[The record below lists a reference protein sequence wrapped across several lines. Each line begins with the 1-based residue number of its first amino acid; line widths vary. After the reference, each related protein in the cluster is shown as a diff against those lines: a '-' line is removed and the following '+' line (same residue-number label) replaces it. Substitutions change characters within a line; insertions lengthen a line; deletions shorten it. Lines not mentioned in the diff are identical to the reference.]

1 VTASHREA
9 AETRFKPTRA
19 GIINLW
25 DYFDEEFAF
34 ADGRLA
40 LRGHNGSG
48 KTKALE
54 VLFPFVLDGSLDAR
68 RLDPFSGENRTMKAN
83 LLYRG
88 QEAEHGYVWMEFARP
103 GEFEPPSETVTL
115 IIGLR
120 AHRNWDRPRPSF
132 YITEKRM
139 GVEFGLLSADSRPLT
154 VKQLTAVLGRDAHY
168 GDKKSAYQE
177 AVDSRLF
184 GLGRQR
190 YTQLLDLLIAL
201 RRPLLA
207 KDLDPGKVSDT
218 LTAGLSPVG
227 EDLVEQAARDF
238 ENLAAVQKQYDD
250 LAAAD
255 TAVRAFLVQYVA
267 YLRVHTRH
275 QLDQVV
281 ARLTAAA
288 GCSGAITVA
297 AREVARSGQEERRA
311 IEAGKLAKTS
321 CETFDARLFALKNR
335 DAYKDHEKLALRRNQ
350 LEKEQR
356 DLAAE
361 QARLAKARTNVQDL
375 GQEAADLAGRLAEVG
390 RAADR
395 YARNLVETAGR
406 AGVTRDGE
414 PADSGED
421 LRVTSKARAATR
433 RDDIRE
439 IRAQIGLVR
448 DAERDRRGAES
459 ALGTAQEM
467 LEQRKQS
474 CRDADDQLGRARAA
488 IADDLRSWAGRW
500 SSDGPCAVITADQ
513 ADTLAGALDQISEPD
528 APTLIETFTMLTQE
542 RKTTLITIGEQL
554 KNRDQVLAEQETRLT
569 DEREDVAGERD
580 DAPPQS
586 DLRPADW
593 TGRPGAPLWQ
603 LVSFAEDL
611 DSDAA
616 AAIEGALYG
625 AGLLTAWIHP
635 DPALTTAAVA
645 EAEADG
651 YLVAIPPA
659 ARPAGQTLADV
670 LVPEQQD
677 IVDPAL
683 VAAVLA
689 SIAVADEVP
698 LGSIS
703 PSSARPVVTTRAQ
716 YSYGPHLG
724 ARPKTAPEFI
734 GATNRANR
742 RRARLAE
749 LDVEIAAIRGQRAE
763 VVAELGRTTDVL
775 ADFGRAQR
783 ELPRTA
789 PVAAALTEVANASAR
804 LSAARERLN
813 EVKAELE
820 AAIAEVDARA
830 RRLRRAGADHDM
842 PVGPDEVDA
851 VERAVADF
859 ERTADDLVRARGEVV
874 GLGGDL
880 AGRHALIDKL
890 NTQNEEAAAL
900 LGENEMEH
908 AASAEK
914 LRTDER
920 IGGTAYE
927 QIRDEIHDV
936 ETQLRAAR
944 GQLKIA
950 MDKESEEHDKLVS
963 AQNDL
968 KHGRENLV
976 GAVTELTAQAA
987 WFAPYANGDLR
998 PLLDVTETAQWP
1010 APSQWPAAE
1019 QVTAALVD
1027 RLAGA
1032 EDPPE
1037 PLEAISAVLPE
1048 SAVTVLGAFTA
1059 ATRGGRPVTDGLLKG
1074 AVDRMWSAYRE
1085 FENAL
1090 KAGEDGYQADMAG
1103 DTPFVVD
1110 VATNEGRVPAAA
1122 FARKIAEDVENQG
1135 ILLEERERTVLEDS
1149 LLTALAQQIHSRVL
1163 AAKDLVN
1170 QMDADTKSKPMSSG
1184 MAIGIGWVRSDKLTE
1199 QQATVSRLL
1208 DRDAATLGP
1217 DGLAELRG
1225 LLRAMIHEHRASNP
1239 RDTYREVLTT
1249 VLDYRSWHT
1258 FELRILQPGGP
1269 AERLTRKK
1277 HSEMSG
1283 GEKSAAIHMPLFAAA
1298 NALYSSSKPTCPR
1311 MVALDEAFA
1320 GIDDKFKPELLGLT
1334 VRFDLDLFMT
1344 GHDLWVTYPT
1354 VPTIAHYDMQHDKA
1368 AHALSTLLA
1377 LWDGEQ
1383 LVDADAGY
1391 AGNGDL
1397 SAELLGFRPTRHV
1410 PADVGDVLAMNVVGD
1425 DDDEGDEDWNDRRSA
1440 GCWRRRAGCG
1450 PRRPG
1455 RGPVSRPG
1463 IPAAAGRRPQ
1473 VPGTDRGC
1481 RDRADQ
1487 RRGARRRRA
1496 EGDHRHHWRP
1506 PAVRD

>member
-1 VTASHREA
+1 MTASHREA
-9 AETRFKPTRA
+9 AGTRFKPTRA

-88 QEAEHGYVWMEFARP
+88 QEAEHGYVWMEFGRP
-103 GEFEPPSETVTL
+103 SEVGLHSESGRPTETVTL
-115 IIGLR
+115 IIGLT
-120 AHRNWDRPRPSF
+120 AHKNWDRPRPSF
-132 YITEKRM
+132 YITGQRM
-139 GVEFGLLSADSRPLT
+139 GIEFGLLSADSRPLT
-154 VKQLTAVLGRDAHY
+154 AKQLTAVLGRDAHH
-168 GDKKSAYQE
+168 GDRKGAYQE
-177 AVDSRLF
+177 AVDARLF

-250 LAAAD
+250 LAAAN
-255 TAVRAFLVQYVA
+255 TAVQAFLAQYVA
-267 YLRVHTRH
+267 YLRAHTRH
-275 QLDQVV
+275 QLDQVT
-281 ARLTAAA
+281 ARITAAA
-288 GCSGAITVA
+288 VNFGAITVA

-311 IEAGKLAKTS
+311 IDEGKLAKTRVD
-321 CETFDARLFALKNR
+321 TFDARLFALKNR
-335 DAYKDHEKLALRRNQ
+335 DAYKDHEKLAIRRSQ
-350 LEKEQR
+350 LEKEQK
-356 DLAAE
+356 DLAA
-361 QARLAKARTNVQDL
+361 QQVRLTQGLANVRDL
-375 GQEAADLAGRLAEVG
+375 EQEAGAMVGRLAEVG
-390 RAADR
+390 RAVDR
-395 YARNLVETAGR
+395 HARNLVETADR
-406 AGVTRDGE
+406 AGVSRDGE

-421 LRVTSKARAATR
+421 LHVTSKARAATR
-433 RDDIRE
+433 RDDIRK

-448 DAERDRRGAES
+448 DAERDRESAET
-459 ALGTAQEM
+459 ALGTAQQLLGKRE
-467 LEQRKQS
+467 QS
-474 CRDADDQLGRARAA
+474 CHDADERLERARAA
-488 IADDLRSWAGRW
+488 VAEDLRSWAGRW
-500 SSDGPCAVITADQ
+500 SSDGPYAVVTADQ
-513 ADTLAGALDQISEPD
+513 AGMLAGALDQISEPD
-528 APTLIETFTMLTQE
+528 APTLIELFTTLTQE
-542 RKTTLITIGEQL
+542 RKTALITIGEQL
-554 KNRDQVLAEQETRLT
+554 KSRGEGLAAEETQRT
-569 DEREDVAGERD
+569 GEREAIAAERD
-580 DAPPQS
+580 DAPPPS
-586 DLRPADW
+586 DLRPADR

-603 LVSFAEDL
+603 LVSFADGL
-611 DSDAA
+611 GDDAA

-635 DPALTTAAVA
+635 DPALTAAAVA

-651 YLVAIPPA
+651 YLVALPPE
-659 ARPAGQTLADV
+659 ARPVGRTLADV
-670 LVPEQQD
+670 LVPEQQE
-677 IVDPAL
+677 IVAPAVL
-683 VAAVLA
+683 AAVLA
-689 SIAVADEVP
+689 SIAMADEVSP
-698 LGSIS
+698 ESVW
-703 PSSARPVVTTRAQ
+703 PSSTGPAGAGPLVTTRAQ
-716 YSYGPHLG
+716 YSFGPYLG
-724 ARPKTAPEFI
+724 ARPKAAPEFI

-749 LDVEIAAIRGQRAE
+749 LDIEIAAIRGQRDEVAAE
-763 VVAELGRTTDVL
+763 WGRTGDAL
-775 ADFGRAQR
+775 ADLGRAQR

-789 PVAAALTEVANASAR
+789 PVAEALTEVANAAAR

-813 EVKAELE
+813 EAKAELD
-820 AAIAEVDARA
+820 AAIAELDARA

-842 PVGPDEVDA
+842 PVGPGEVDA
-851 VERAVADF
+851 VERAVAEF
-859 ERTADDLVRARGEVV
+859 ERAADDLVRNRRDAVTLNE
-874 GLGGDL
+874 DL
-880 AGRHALIDKL
+880 ASRRTLIDRL
-890 NTQNEEAAAL
+890 STENDDDAEVLADNRAAH
-900 LGENEMEH
+900 M
-908 AASAEK
+908 ASAEK
-914 LRTDER
+914 LTVEER
-920 IGGTAYE
+920 VTGAEYE
-927 QIRDEIHDV
+927 QIRDEISGA
-936 ETQLRAAR
+936 EKGLGAARAELRAANER
-944 GQLKIA
+944 EGK
-950 MDKESEEHDKLVS
+950 EHDALVR
-963 AQNDL
+963 AQGDL
-968 KHGRENLV
+968 DHGRRDLT
-976 GAVTELTAQAA
+976 GAVAELTAQAA
-987 WFAPYANGDLR
+987 VFAPYGHGDLR
-998 PLLDVTETAQWP
+998 PLLEVTETAHWP
-1010 APSQWPAAE
+1010 GPSQWPAAE
-1019 QVTAALVD
+1019 QATAALVD
-1027 RLAGA
+1027 RLAS
-1032 EDPPE
+1032 EDEPPE
-1037 PLEAISAVLPE
+1037 PLDAISAVLPDGV
-1048 SAVTVLGAFTA
+1048 AAILDAFTA
-1059 ATRGGRPVTDGLLKG
+1059 ATRGGRAVTDGVLKG
-1074 AVDRMWSAYRE
+1074 AVDRTWSAYRE

-1090 KAGEDGYQADMAG
+1090 KAGEDGYQADMTG
-1103 DTPFVVD
+1103 DAPFVVD

-1208 DRDAATLGP
+1208 DRDAANLGP

-1239 RDTYREVLTT
+1239 RDTYREVLGS

-1258 FELRILQPGGP
+1258 FELRMLQPGGP
-1269 AERLTRKK
+1269 PERLTRKK

-1377 LWDGEQ
+1377 VWDGEQ
-1383 LVDADAGY
+1383 LIDADAGY
-1391 AGNGDL
+1391 AGNEDL
-1397 SAELLGFRPTRHV
+1397 AAELLGFRPTRHV
-1410 PADVGDVLAMNVVGD
+1410 PADVGYVLTMNVDRD
-1425 DDDEGDEDWNDRRSA
+1425 DDDEDDED
-1440 GCWRRRAGCG
+1440 
-1450 PRRPG
+1450 
-1455 RGPVSRPG
+1455 
-1463 IPAAAGRRPQ
+1463 
-1473 VPGTDRGC
+1473 
-1481 RDRADQ
+1481 
-1487 RRGARRRRA
+1487 A
-1496 EGDHRHHWRP
+1496 E
-1506 PAVRD
+1506 

>member
-9 AETRFKPTRA
+9 ADTRFKPTRA

-103 GEFEPPSETVTL
+103 SDFEPPGETVTL

-139 GVEFGLLSADSRPLT
+139 GVDFGLLSADSRPLT
-154 VKQLTAVLGRDAHY
+154 AKQLTAVLGRDAHY
-168 GDKKSAYQE
+168 GDKKGAYQE

-218 LTAGLSPVG
+218 LTAGLSPVD

-275 QLDQVV
+275 QLDQVT
-281 ARLTAAA
+281 ARMMAAA
-288 GCSGAITVA
+288 GHFGAISEA
-297 AREVARSGQEERRA
+297 AREVARSGQEEQRA
-311 IEAGKLAKTS
+311 IEDGKLAKTS
-321 CETFDARLFALKNR
+321 VDTFDARLFALKNR
-335 DAYKDHEKLALRRNQ
+335 DAYKDHEKLAIRRSH

-361 QARLAKARTNVQDL
+361 QARLARARTNVQDL
-375 GQEAADLAGRLAEVG
+375 EQEVARVADQLAEVG
-390 RAADR
+390 RAVNRHAQ
-395 YARNLVETAGR
+395 NLVETADR
-406 AGVTRDGE
+406 AGVTHDGE
-414 PADSGED
+414 PADSGEN

-439 IRAQIGLVR
+439 IRAQIVLVR
-448 DAERDRRGAES
+448 DAERDREGAET
-459 ALGTAQEM
+459 ALGTAQQLLDKRE
-467 LEQRKQS
+467 QS
-474 CRDADDQLGRARAA
+474 CRDADEQLGRARAA
-488 IADDLRSWAGRW
+488 IAEDLRSWAGRW
-500 SSDGPCAVITADQ
+500 SSDGPYAVITADQ
-513 ADTLAGALDQISEPD
+513 VDTLAGALDQISEPD

-542 RKTTLITIGEQL
+542 RKTALITVGEQL
-554 KNRDQVLAEQETRLT
+554 KNRDTGLAKQETRLT
-569 DEREDVAGERD
+569 GEREAIAAEHD
-580 DAPPQS
+580 DAPPPS
-586 DLRPADW
+586 DLRPADR

-603 LVSFAEDL
+603 LVSFTDDL
-611 DSDAA
+611 DDDAA
-616 AAIEGALYG
+616 AALEGALYG

-635 DPALTTAAVA
+635 DPALTLAAVTA
-645 EAEADG
+645 AEADG
-651 YLVAIPPA
+651 YLVALPPT
-659 ARPAGQTLADV
+659 ARPAGRTLADV
-670 LVPEQQD
+670 LVPVQQD
-677 IVDPAL
+677 IAQQDAVQQDTVAPAV

-689 SIAVADEVP
+689 SIAMVEEV
-698 LGSIS
+698 S
-703 PSSARPVVTTRAQ
+703 PESVWPNSTGPAGTGPVVTTRAQ

-724 ARPKTAPEFI
+724 ARPKAAPEFI

-749 LDVEIAAIRGQRAE
+749 LDMEIATIAQRRGEIAS
-763 VVAELGRTTDVL
+763 ELRGVEDAL
-775 ADFGRAQR
+775 ADLERGQR

-789 PVAAALTEVANASAR
+789 PVTKAIAKVTHTTALLSEAR
-804 LSAARERLN
+804 DRLN
-813 EVKAELE
+813 TERVALD
-820 AAIAEVDARA
+820 AAIAELDARA
-830 RRLRRAGADHDM
+830 RRLRRTGADRDM
-842 PVGPDEVDA
+842 PTSPDEVDA
-851 VERAVADF
+851 VESAVAEFERAV
-859 ERTADDLVRARGEVV
+859 DDLVRARGEVV
-874 GLGGDL
+874 SLGSDL
-880 AGRHALIDKL
+880 TRRRALIDKL
-890 NTQNEEAAAL
+890 SIENREAAELFA
-900 LGENEMEH
+900 ENEVEH

-920 IGGTAYE
+920 IGGAAYE

-936 ETQLRAAR
+936 ETQLRVAR
-944 GQLKIA
+944 GQLKA
-950 MDKESEEHDKLVS
+950 AKEKESEEHDMLVS

-968 KHGRENLV
+968 KHGRENLI

-987 WFAPYANGDLR
+987 AFAPYAHGDLR

-1010 APSQWPAAE
+1010 VPSQWPAAE
-1019 QVTAALVD
+1019 QVTAVLVE
-1027 RLAGA
+1027 RLAGE

-1037 PLEAISAVLPE
+1037 SLEAISAVLPE
-1048 SAVTVLGAFTA
+1048 GAVAVLGAFTA
-1059 ATRGGRPVTDGLLKG
+1059 ATRGGRAVTDGLLKG

-1090 KAGEDGYQADMAG
+1090 KAGEDGYQADMTG
-1103 DTPFVVD
+1103 DAPFIVD
-1110 VATNEGRVPAAA
+1110 VATNEGRAPAAA

-1225 LLRAMIHEHRASNP
+1225 MLRTMIHEHRASNP

-1269 AERLTRKK
+1269 PERLTRKK

-1383 LVDADAGY
+1383 LIDADAGY
-1391 AGNGDL
+1391 AGNEDL
-1397 SAELLGFRPTRHV
+1397 AAELLGFRPTRHV
-1410 PADVGDVLAMNVVGD
+1410 PADVGDVLTMNVDGD
-1425 DDDEGDEDWNDRRSA
+1425 DDDEGDED
-1440 GCWRRRAGCG
+1440 
-1450 PRRPG
+1450 
-1455 RGPVSRPG
+1455 
-1463 IPAAAGRRPQ
+1463 
-1473 VPGTDRGC
+1473 
-1481 RDRADQ
+1481 
-1487 RRGARRRRA
+1487 A
-1496 EGDHRHHWRP
+1496 E
-1506 PAVRD
+1506 

>member
-1 VTASHREA
+1 MTASHREA
-9 AETRFKPTRA
+9 AGTRFKPTRA

-88 QEAEHGYVWMEFARP
+88 QEAEHGYVWMEFGRST
-103 GEFEPPSETVTL
+103 EFGRLTETVTL
-115 IIGLR
+115 IVGLT
-120 AHRNWDRPRPSF
+120 AHKNWDRPRPSF
-132 YITEKRM
+132 YITDQRM

-154 VKQLTAVLGRDAHY
+154 AKQLTAVLGRDAHH
-168 GDKKSAYQE
+168 GDRKGAYQE
-177 AVDSRLF
+177 AVDARLF

-218 LTAGLSPVG
+218 LTAGLSPVD

-250 LAAAD
+250 LAAAN
-255 TAVRAFLVQYVA
+255 TAVQAFLVQYVA
-267 YLRVHTRH
+267 YLRAHTRH
-275 QLDQVV
+275 QLDQVT
-281 ARLTAAA
+281 ARMTAAA
-288 GCSGAITVA
+288 GHFGAITVA
-297 AREVARSGQEERRA
+297 AREVTQSGQEERRA
-311 IEAGKLAKTS
+311 IDAGKLTKTS
-321 CETFDARLFALKNR
+321 VETFEARLFALKNR
-335 DAYKDHEKLALRRNQ
+335 DAYKDHEKLAIKRGQ

-356 DLAAE
+356 DLAVE

-375 GQEAADLAGRLAEVG
+375 EHEAVDIADRLAEVG
-390 RAADR
+390 RAVDR
-395 YARNLVETAGR
+395 HARSLVETADR

-421 LRVTSKARAATR
+421 LRVTAKARAAAR

-439 IRAQIGLVR
+439 IRAQIALVR
-448 DAERDRRGAES
+448 DAERDRVGTET
-459 ALGTAQEM
+459 ALGTAQQL
-467 LEQRKQS
+467 LEKREQS
-474 CRDADDQLGRARAA
+474 CRDADEQLDRVRAA
-488 IADDLRSWAGRW
+488 VAEDMRSWAGRW
-500 SSDGPCAVITADQ
+500 SSDGRYAVVTADQ
-513 ADTLAGALDQISEPD
+513 ANRLTGALDQISEPD
-528 APTLIETFTMLTQE
+528 APTLIEMFTMLTQE
-542 RKTTLITIGEQL
+542 RKTALITTGEQL
-554 KNRDQVLAEQETRLT
+554 KNRDQGLTEQETQRT
-569 DEREDVAGERD
+569 GEREAIAAERD
-580 DAPPQS
+580 DAPPRS
-586 DLRPADW
+586 DLRPADR

-603 LVSFAEDL
+603 LVSFADDL
-611 DSDAA
+611 DGDAA

-635 DPALTTAAVA
+635 DPTLTAAAVA

-651 YLVAIPPA
+651 YLVALPPE
-659 ARPAGQTLADV
+659 ARPVGRTLADV
-670 LVPEQQD
+670 LVPEQQE
-677 IVDPAL
+677 IVAPVL

-689 SIAVADEVP
+689 SIAVADEV
-698 LGSIS
+698 SVRS
-703 PSSARPVVTTRAQ
+703 VWPSSTVPAGTVPAGTAPAGTAPAGTAPAGTAPAGTVPARTVPARIGPAGTGPVVTTRAQ

-724 ARPKTAPEFI
+724 ARPKAAPEFI

-749 LDVEIAAIRGQRAE
+749 LDIEIAAIRGQRDELA
-763 VVAELGRTTDVL
+763 AELGRTGDAL
-775 ADFGRAQR
+775 ADLGRAQR

-789 PVAAALTEVANASAR
+789 PVAAALTEVANAAAR

-813 EVKAELE
+813 EAKADLNT
-820 AAIAEVDARA
+820 AIAELDARA

-842 PVGPDEVDA
+842 PVGPGEVDA
-851 VERAVADF
+851 VERAVVEF
-859 ERTADDLVRARGEVV
+859 ERAADDLVRNRRDAAT
-874 GLGGDL
+874 LNDDL
-880 AGRHALIDKL
+880 ARRRALIDRL
-890 NTQNEEAAAL
+890 STENDEAAEILAD
-900 LGENEMEH
+900 NQAAH
-908 AASAEK
+908 AANAEK
-914 LRTDER
+914 LSVEER
-920 IGGTAYE
+920 VTGAAYE
-927 QIRDEIHDV
+927 QIRDEIL
-936 ETQLRAAR
+936 EAEEQLGAARAELRAANER
-944 GQLKIA
+944 EAK
-950 MDKESEEHDKLVS
+950 EHDKLTG
-963 AQNDL
+963 AQRDL
-968 KHGRENLV
+968 DHGRRDLV
-976 GAVTELTAQAA
+976 GAVAELTAQAA
-987 WFAPYANGDLR
+987 VFAPYANDDLR
-998 PLLDVTETAQWP
+998 PLLEVTETAPWP
-1010 APSQWPAAE
+1010 GTSQWPAAE
-1019 QVTAALVD
+1019 QATAALVD
-1027 RLAGA
+1027 RLAS
-1032 EDPPE
+1032 EDGPPE
-1037 PLEAISAVLPE
+1037 PLDAISAVLPNGV
-1048 SAVTVLGAFTA
+1048 AAILDAFTA
-1059 ATRGGRPVTDGLLKG
+1059 ATRGGRAVTDGVLKS
-1074 AVDRMWSAYRE
+1074 AVDRTWSAYRE

-1090 KAGEDGYQADMAG
+1090 KAGEDGYQADMTG
-1103 DTPFVVD
+1103 DAPFVVD

-1208 DRDAATLGP
+1208 DRDAANLGP

-1239 RDTYREVLTT
+1239 RDTYREVLGS

-1258 FELRILQPGGP
+1258 FELRMLRPGGP
-1269 AERLTRKK
+1269 PERLTRKK

-1298 NALYSSSKPTCPR
+1298 NALYSSSKATCPR

-1391 AGNGDL
+1391 AGNEDL
-1397 SAELLGFRPTRHV
+1397 AAELLGFRPTRHV
-1410 PADVGDVLAMNVVGD
+1410 PADVGEVLAMNVDGD
-1425 DDDEGDEDWNDRRSA
+1425 DDDEADED
-1440 GCWRRRAGCG
+1440 
-1450 PRRPG
+1450 
-1455 RGPVSRPG
+1455 
-1463 IPAAAGRRPQ
+1463 
-1473 VPGTDRGC
+1473 
-1481 RDRADQ
+1481 
-1487 RRGARRRRA
+1487 A
-1496 EGDHRHHWRP
+1496 E
-1506 PAVRD
+1506 

>member
-9 AETRFKPTRA
+9 AGTRFKPTRA

-88 QEAEHGYVWMEFARP
+88 QEAEHGYVWMEFGRSTESGRP
-103 GEFEPPSETVTL
+103 NELGQPHELGQQSETVTL
-115 IIGLR
+115 IVGLT
-120 AHRNWDRPRPSF
+120 AHKNWDRPRPSF
-132 YITEKRM
+132 YITDQRM

-154 VKQLTAVLGRDAHY
+154 AKQLTAVLGRDAHH
-168 GDKKSAYQE
+168 GDRKGAYQE
-177 AVDSRLF
+177 AVDARLF

-207 KDLDPGKVSDT
+207 KDLDPGKVSET
-218 LTAGLSPVG
+218 LTAGLSPVD

-250 LAAAD
+250 LAAAN
-255 TAVRAFLVQYVA
+255 TAVQAFLVQYVA
-267 YLRVHTRH
+267 YLRAHTRH
-275 QLDQVV
+275 QLDQVT
-281 ARLTAAA
+281 ARMTAAA
-288 GCSGAITVA
+288 GHFGAITVA
-297 AREVARSGQEERRA
+297 AREVTQSGQEERRA
-311 IEAGKLAKTS
+311 IDAGKRAKTS
-321 CETFDARLFALKNR
+321 VDTFEARLFALKNR
-335 DAYKDHEKLALRRNQ
+335 DAYKDHEKLAIRRGQ

-356 DLAAE
+356 DLAVE

-375 GQEAADLAGRLAEVG
+375 EHEAVDIADRLAELG
-390 RAADR
+390 RAVDR
-395 YARNLVETAGR
+395 HARTLVETADR

-421 LRVTSKARAATR
+421 LRVTAKARAAAR

-439 IRAQIGLVR
+439 IRAQIALVR
-448 DAERDRRGAES
+448 DAERDRAGTET
-459 ALGTAQEM
+459 ALGTAQQL
-467 LEQRKQS
+467 LEKREQS
-474 CRDADDQLGRARAA
+474 CRDADEQLDRARAA
-488 IADDLRSWAGRW
+488 VAEDLRSWAGRW
-500 SSDGPCAVITADQ
+500 SSDGRYAVVTADQ
-513 ADTLAGALDQISEPD
+513 AGLLNGALDQISEPD
-528 APTLIETFTMLTQE
+528 APTLIEMFTMLTQE
-542 RKTTLITIGEQL
+542 RKTALITTGEQL
-554 KNRDQVLAEQETRLT
+554 KIRDQGLAERETQRT
-569 DEREDVAGERD
+569 GERETIAAKQD
-580 DAPPQS
+580 DAPPLS
-586 DLRPADW
+586 DLRPADR

-603 LVSFAEDL
+603 LVSFADDL
-611 DSDAA
+611 DGDAA

-635 DPALTTAAVA
+635 DPTLTAAAVA

-651 YLVAIPPA
+651 YLVALPPPA
-659 ARPAGQTLADV
+659 RPVGQTLADV
-670 LVPEQQD
+670 LVPVQQD
-677 IVDPAL
+677 TVQQEIVAPAV

-689 SIAVADEVP
+689 SIAVADEV
-698 LGSIS
+698 SVRS
-703 PSSARPVVTTRAQ
+703 AWPSSTVPAGTGPVVTTRAQ

-724 ARPKTAPEFI
+724 ARPKAAPEFI
-734 GATNRANR
+734 GATNRASR

-749 LDVEIAAIRGQRAE
+749 LDIEIAAIAVLRGELA
-763 VVAELGRTTDVL
+763 AELGRTGDAL
-775 ADFGRAQR
+775 ADLGRAQR

-789 PVAAALTEVANASAR
+789 PVAAALTEVANAAAR

-813 EVKAELE
+813 EAKADLD
-820 AAIAEVDARA
+820 AAIAELDARA

-851 VERAVADF
+851 VERAVSEF
-859 ERTADDLVRARGEVV
+859 ERAADDLVRNRRDAAT
-874 GLGGDL
+874 LNDDL
-880 AGRHALIDKL
+880 ASRRNLIDRL
-890 NTQNEEAAAL
+890 NTENDEAAEVLAD
-900 LGENEMEH
+900 NH
-908 AASAEK
+908 AAHMASAEK
-914 LRTDER
+914 LSVEER
-920 IGGTAYE
+920 VTGAAYE
-927 QIRDEIHDV
+927 QIRDEIL
-936 ETQLRAAR
+936 EAEEQLGAARAELRAANER
-944 GQLKIA
+944 EGK
-950 MDKESEEHDKLVS
+950 EHDKLTG
-963 AQNDL
+963 AQRDL
-968 KHGRENLV
+968 DHGRRDLV
-976 GAVTELTAQAA
+976 GAVAELTAQAA
-987 WFAPYANGDLR
+987 VFAPYAHGDLR
-998 PLLDVTETAQWP
+998 PLLEVTETAPWP
-1010 APSQWPAAE
+1010 GTSQWPAAD
-1019 QVTAALVD
+1019 QATATLVD
-1027 RLAGA
+1027 RLAC
-1032 EDPPE
+1032 EDGPPE
-1037 PLEAISAVLPE
+1037 PLDAIGAVLPDGV
-1048 SAVTVLGAFTA
+1048 AAILDAFTA
-1059 ATRGGRPVTDGLLKG
+1059 ATRGGRAVTDGVLKG
-1074 AVDRMWSAYRE
+1074 AVDRTWGAYRE

-1090 KAGEDGYQADMAG
+1090 KAGEDGYQADMTG
-1103 DTPFVVD
+1103 DAPFVVD

-1239 RDTYREVLTT
+1239 RDTYREVLGS

-1258 FELRILQPGGP
+1258 FELRMLQPGGP
-1269 AERLTRKK
+1269 PERLTRKK

-1383 LVDADAGY
+1383 LIDADAGY
-1391 AGNGDL
+1391 AGNEDL
-1397 SAELLGFRPTRHV
+1397 AAELLGFRPTRHV
-1410 PADVGDVLAMNVVGD
+1410 PADVGDVLAMNVDGD
-1425 DDDEGDEDWNDRRSA
+1425 DDDEADED
-1440 GCWRRRAGCG
+1440 
-1450 PRRPG
+1450 
-1455 RGPVSRPG
+1455 
-1463 IPAAAGRRPQ
+1463 
-1473 VPGTDRGC
+1473 
-1481 RDRADQ
+1481 
-1487 RRGARRRRA
+1487 A
-1496 EGDHRHHWRP
+1496 E
-1506 PAVRD
+1506 

>member
-103 GEFEPPSETVTL
+103 SEFEPPSETVTL

-154 VKQLTAVLGRDAHY
+154 AKQLTAVLGRDAHY
-168 GDKKSAYQE
+168 GDKKGAYQE

-218 LTAGLSPVG
+218 LTAGLSPVD

-281 ARLTAAA
+281 ARMTAAA
-288 GCSGAITVA
+288 GHFGAIRVA

-335 DAYKDHEKLALRRNQ
+335 DAYKDHEKLALRRSQ

-356 DLAAE
+356 ALAAE
-361 QARLAKARTNVQDL
+361 QARLARAQTNVQDL
-375 GQEAADLAGRLAEVG
+375 GQETADLVGRLAEVG

-395 YARNLVETAGR
+395 YARNLVEAAGR

-459 ALGTAQEM
+459 ALGTAQEL

-488 IADDLRSWAGRW
+488 IAEDLRSWAGRW
-500 SSDGPCAVITADQ
+500 SSDGPYAVITGDQ

-542 RKTTLITIGEQL
+542 RKTTLITVGEQL
-554 KNRDQVLAEQETRLT
+554 KNRDQGLAEQETQRIG
-569 DEREDVAGERD
+569 EREDVAGKRD
-580 DAPPQS
+580 DAPRPS
-586 DLRPADW
+586 DLRPADR

-603 LVSFAEDL
+603 LVSFADDL
-611 DSDAA
+611 DDDAA

-635 DPALTTAAVA
+635 DPALTAAAVA

-651 YLVAIPPA
+651 YLVALPPA

-670 LVPEQQD
+670 LVPVQPHIVSEDTAQQG
-677 IVDPAL
+677 IVAPAV

-689 SIAVADEVP
+689 SIAVADDVSP
-698 LGSIS
+698 GSVS
-703 PSSARPVVTTRAQ
+703 PNSAGRTGPAGTGPAGTGPAGTGPAGTGPAGTGAAGTGAVVTTRAQ
-716 YSYGPHLG
+716 YSFGPYLG
-724 ARPKTAPEFI
+724 ARPKSAAEFI

-749 LDVEIAAIRGQRAE
+749 LDIEIAAIKNLRAE
-763 VVAELGRTTDVL
+763 AAAELGRAGDAL
-775 ADFGRAQR
+775 ADLGRAQR

-789 PVAAALTEVANASAR
+789 PVAAARTEVAHAAAR
-804 LSAARERLN
+804 LSAAWDGLN
-813 EVKAELE
+813 EARAKLD
-820 AAIAEVDARA
+820 AAIAELDARA

-842 PVGPDEVDA
+842 PVDPGEVDA
-851 VERAVADF
+851 VERAVTDF

-880 AGRHALIDKL
+880 AGRRALIDKL
-890 NTQNEEAAAL
+890 NTQNEEAAEL
-900 LGENEMEH
+900 LGENEIEH
-908 AASAEK
+908 AASEEK
-914 LRTDER
+914 LLTDER
-920 IGGTAYE
+920 IGGAAYE
-927 QIRDEIHDV
+927 QIRDEIHDA
-936 ETQLRAAR
+936 ETQLRVAR
-944 GQLKIA
+944 GQLKA
-950 MDKESEEHDKLVS
+950 AKDKESEEHDKLVS

-968 KHGRENLV
+968 KHGRENLI

-987 WFAPYANGDLR
+987 AFAPYAHGDLR
-998 PLLDVTETAQWP
+998 PLLDVTETAPWP
-1010 APSQWPAAE
+1010 VPGQWPAAE
-1019 QVTAALVD
+1019 QLTTALVD
-1027 RLAGA
+1027 RLAGE
-1032 EDPPE
+1032 EDAAE

-1048 SAVTVLGAFTA
+1048 GAVAVLGAFTA
-1059 ATRGGRPVTDGLLKG
+1059 ATRGGRAVTDGLLKG

-1090 KAGEDGYQADMAG
+1090 KAGEDGYQADMTG

-1199 QQATVSRLL
+1199 QQTTVSRLL

-1239 RDTYREVLTT
+1239 RDTYREVLGS

-1258 FELRILQPGGP
+1258 FELRMLQPGGP
-1269 AERLTRKK
+1269 PERLTRKK

-1391 AGNGDL
+1391 AGNEDL
-1397 SAELLGFRPTRHV
+1397 AAELLGFRATRHV
-1410 PADVGDVLAMNVVGD
+1410 PADVGDVLAVNAAGD
-1425 DDDEGDEDWNDRRSA
+1425 DDDEGDED
-1440 GCWRRRAGCG
+1440 
-1450 PRRPG
+1450 
-1455 RGPVSRPG
+1455 
-1463 IPAAAGRRPQ
+1463 
-1473 VPGTDRGC
+1473 
-1481 RDRADQ
+1481 
-1487 RRGARRRRA
+1487 A
-1496 EGDHRHHWRP
+1496 E
-1506 PAVRD
+1506 